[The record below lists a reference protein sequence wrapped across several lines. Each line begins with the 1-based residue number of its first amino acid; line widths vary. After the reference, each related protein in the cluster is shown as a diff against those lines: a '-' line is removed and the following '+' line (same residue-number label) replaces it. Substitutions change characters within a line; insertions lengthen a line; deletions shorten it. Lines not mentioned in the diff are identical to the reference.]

1 MFVQSS
7 ALNLLIGGEYGFNHD
22 LDFKIKINAGQI
34 FANKFKKYNPSKK
47 TIKAKK
53 NGLFNIYAHIYGN
66 LYENVEYKIGPR
78 NSKKYLDEQ
87 FASLIETLK
96 DDSFKKELVK
106 NINEDIDIP
115 ILSEKTEKK
124 IIDKLYSLFIN
135 HVEKAAKKI

>member
-1 MFVQSS
+1 M
-7 ALNLLIGGEYGFNHD
+7 E
-22 LDFKIKINAGQI
+22 
-34 FANKFKKYNPSKK
+34 
-47 TIKAKK
+47 
-53 NGLFNIYAHIYGN
+53 
-66 LYENVEYKIGPR
+66 

-96 DDSFKKELVK
+96 DESFKKELVK